1 MIHHLLILVN
11 TFLRYNIYMNIL
23 ISTGWDEYA
32 LLDSGNQLRFEKF
45 GPYKIVRPDPQAIW
59 QPILSQDEWEK
70 ADVRFVRTTDDKGEW
85 KFKNNLPEKW
95 LMRWRDISFWVRLT
109 SFKHTGV
116 FPEQSLQW
124 EWIQDQIKFRLNS
137 ENQKESV
144 TSDNQKTTESSDILK
159 HRISSESHPNIL
171 NLFAYTGIASLVAAN
186 AGATVTHVDASKPS
200 ITWAREN
207 QEASKLSDKPI
218 RWILDDCVKFVER
231 EIRRGNTYDGIIM
244 DPPVYGHG
252 PDGQIWKFNDNFPAL
267 MANVTKLLSKNPLF
281 VIVNAYAIS
290 SSSLMLQNVL
300 EDNLK
305 NLGGKIE
312 VGELALK
319 EMNSDRLLSTGI
331 FGRWSR

>member
-1 MIHHLLILVN
+1 MKIL
-11 TFLRYNIYMNIL
+11 TT
-23 ISTGWDEYA
+23 SGWNEYA
-32 LLDSGNQLRFEKF
+32 LLDSGNQLRFEQY

-70 ADVRFVRTTDDKGEW
+70 ADVRFVRTTEDKGEW

-124 EWIQDQIKFRLNS
+124 EFIQEK
-137 ENQKESV
+137 
-144 TSDNQKTTESSDILK
+144 
-159 HRISSESHPNIL
+159 ISSRLRSNNNQPSVL

-252 PDGQIWKFNDNFPAL
+252 PDGQIWKFNDNFPTL

-305 NLGGKIE
+305 NLGGEIE

-319 EMNSDRLLSTGI
+319 EKSSDRLLSTGI
-331 FGRWSR
+331 FGRWSQ